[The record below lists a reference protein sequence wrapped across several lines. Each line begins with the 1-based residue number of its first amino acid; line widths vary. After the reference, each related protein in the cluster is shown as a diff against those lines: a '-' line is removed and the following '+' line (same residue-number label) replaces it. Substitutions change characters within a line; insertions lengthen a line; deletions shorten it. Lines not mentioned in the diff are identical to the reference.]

1 MLSMVLGGGRLRG
14 LRPAV
19 LALGV
24 GCALVACP
32 QALAVGGETEVLVVC
47 EPSKVVVAET
57 TTCRATVKNNPAGSP
72 APMGKVAFTSDSDSG
87 FSPNCPLEEMA
98 EKEQSTCSVV

>member
-1 MLSMVLGGGRLRG
+1 MLLMVLGGGRLRG

-32 QALAVGGETEVLVVC
+32 QAWAAGEETETEVSVVC
-47 EPSKVVVAET
+47 EPSAVVVAET
-57 TTCRATVKNNPAGSP
+57 TTCKATVKNKSAGSP
-72 APMGKVAFTSDSDSG
+72 
-87 FSPNCPLEEMA
+87 
-98 EKEQSTCSVV
+98 